1 MQLKKTTCATLIVAA
16 LAALSGCTTVAPAA
30 KQYAPTSPSSERAAL
45 ESLQSTWNTAA
56 AERDGKA
63 MMVLVTPFSVP
74 KEVRN
79 KQIRL
84 ELESGATVKDLVAV
98 MGNLGYSIILAD
110 EEAGEKPFFLPH
122 FSGNVGSLLSTVSR
136 ATNVWFTWN
145 DGTIVVSSSE
155 KISLTLPQEETLGT
169 KVGEGLKAMGL
180 EKFATSWEAGMV
192 TLTVTP
198 TELSKVRAFLQRMT
212 ANAAL
217 VSLQVAII
225 SVQMNQDAKQGV
237 DWSKLQLAVGRDYAA
252 SGLSNME
259 GFKPISGNSG
269 FTNGN
274 TNGTNTGTGY
284 ANGTPTNGTTNGNG
298 TPTGTGTGTGATTGT
313 VATAAS
319 QALTALGLMGGGLKG
334 VVTNSVFSFT
344 GLYDFL
350 QTYGATDTKQN
361 VVLKSVAGTTVELKS
376 LTQTPYVES
385 ISVTSTGTSGTGTNG
400 NNGTMGSAKTAKADD
415 GLTLKMTPFYDAAAN
430 TVTVKLDLA
439 LKAVLGFNNL
449 SAGNQIGQLSQPTT
463 AERSFNDVLRVR
475 PGQTVVVGGIT
486 YETLGRTGSAP
497 IAASAG
503 SMWEHKGLVVNRNA
517 MFIVVRP
524 TVVSLGQVSEAESLE
539 LFAPGQMEPETAK
552 VVKPVRPVT
561 VARPAATVEAQVSK
575 PAPSS
580 VQVVS
585 TTVTTATVAPADG
598 PKPSRVPV
606 NKTRPPIATPA
617 KPAYDAAGYAIVP
630 LRTKE

>member
-16 LAALSGCTTVAPAA
+16 LAALSGCTSMAPAA
-30 KQYAPTSPSSERAAL
+30 KPYSPTSLSTERAAL
-45 ESLQSTWNTAA
+45 ENMQGAWNTAA

-74 KEVRN
+74 KEIRS
-79 KQIRL
+79 KQVRL
-84 ELESGATVKDLVAV
+84 ELEAGATVKDFVAV

-110 EEAGEKPFFLPH
+110 EEAGDKPFYLPH
-122 FSGNVGSLLSTVSR
+122 FSGTVGSLLSSVSR

-145 DGTIVVSSSE
+145 DGTIMVSSSE

-169 KVGEGLKAMGL
+169 KVSEGLKAMGL
-180 EKFATSWEAGMV
+180 EKVATSWEAGMV

-198 TELSKVRAFLQRMT
+198 AELSKVRAFLQRMT

-259 GFKPISGNSG
+259 GFQPIAGNSG
-269 FTNGN
+269 YAANPNSGVNGVN
-274 TNGTNTGTGY
+274 GVNGTNGTNV
-284 ANGTPTNGTTNGNG
+284 NNGTTG
-298 TPTGTGTGTGATTGT
+298 TTPGTGTGTDP
-313 VATAAS
+313 VAAVAS
-319 QALTALGLMGGGLKG
+319 KAISAMGLMGGGLKG
-334 VVTNSVFSFT
+334 VITNTAFSFT

-385 ISVTSTGTSGTGTNG
+385 ISVTSTGTSGTGNNG

-415 GLTLKMTPFYDAAAN
+415 GLTLKMTPYYDAAAN

-539 LFAPGQMEPETAK
+539 LFAPGQMEPEAVK
-552 VVKPVRPVT
+552 VAKPVRPAT
-561 VARPAATVEAQVSK
+561 VAKPLPATDAQVSK
-575 PAPSS
+575 PAPAPST
-580 VQVVS
+580 VKVVS
-585 TTVTTATVAPADG
+585 TTVTTATVTSTEPVKAA
-598 PKPSRVPV
+598 SAPV
-606 NKTRPPIATPA
+606 NKTRPPVAVA
-617 KPAYDAAGYAIVP
+617 KPSYDAAGYATVP